1 VFRVGI
7 NTGPAVVGNVGAA
20 GRRSFAVIGDTT
32 NTAARLMSV
41 GGPGDVTTARAT
53 WERLPASRDGTS
65 LGEVRVKGRRTP
77 VEAWHLQV
85 VG

>member
-1 VFRVGI
+1 
-7 NTGPAVVGNVGAA
+7 VVGNVGAA

-32 NTAARLMSV
+32 NTAARLMAAGS
-41 GGPGDVTTARAT
+41 PGDVTVAKAT
-53 WERLPASRDGTS
+53 WHRLGSRRDGVS

-77 VEAWHLQV
+77 VEAWTLRS